1 MDIKFLGGAMSCFK
15 MLDKIKPEILLERAT
30 FSEAREFIER
40 NSDEVYHV
48 LPGYKIF
55 HDCYLVGVPPIALGI
70 KGSDLI
76 FPMVRPR
83 LGTFVIRAGAEE
95 EVRRLKGMGLRV
107 SK

>member
-1 MDIKFLGGAMSCFK
+1 MRCNDQI
-15 MLDKIKPEILLERAT
+15 DKIKHEVLLERAT
-30 FSEAREFIER
+30 FSEARAFIEK

-48 LPGYKIF
+48 LPGYRLF

-76 FPMVRPR
+76 FPLVRPR
-83 LGTFVIRAGAEE
+83 LGTFVIRALAEE
-95 EVRRLKGMGLRV
+95 EVRRLKEMGIKA